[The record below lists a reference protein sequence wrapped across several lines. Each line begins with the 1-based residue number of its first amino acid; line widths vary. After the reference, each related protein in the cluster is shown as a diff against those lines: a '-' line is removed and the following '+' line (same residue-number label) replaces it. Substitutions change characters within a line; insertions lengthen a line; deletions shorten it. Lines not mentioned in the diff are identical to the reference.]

1 MQTRPHCYIYF
12 ICLVSAL
19 GGFLF
24 GYDWVVIGGAK
35 PFYELYFH
43 ISGSSFEQ
51 GTAMSIALL
60 GCMIG
65 AMVCGKLADRLGR
78 KRLLMYSSLVF
89 LVSAFLTAL
98 SRHFGFFLFARA
110 FCGIGIGLA
119 SGLSPMY
126 IAEVSPP
133 NIRGKLVS
141 LNQLTIVL
149 GILVAQIINWQ
160 TADPISPS
168 ATPADILASWNGQM
182 AWRWMFGATTIPAG
196 LFFVLLFFIPESP
209 RWLLLKGQKEKAFS
223 IFEKIGGTSYA
234 SQAVEATTIAPVKEV
249 SSILSEKFRHNY
261 KRILFLGI
269 FIAVFQQW
277 SGTNV
282 IFNYAQEIFQ
292 VAGYSVGD
300 ILFNIVITGIAN
312 VVFTIIAVFII
323 DKVGRRFL
331 MLFGAGSLCSIYLV
345 LGICYYLHVSGL
357 LMVILVVAAIA
368 CYAMTLGPCT
378 WVLISELYPN
388 KIRAHAVSICTL
400 VLWIGS
406 CSLTFSFPFL
416 NRSLG
421 SFGTFWIYSAICL
434 VGFLFF
440 FRHLPETKGKSLEEI
455 EDVLCKS

>member
-1 MQTRPHCYIYF
+1 MQARHHCYIYF

-43 ISGSSFEQ
+43 ISGSSLEQ
-51 GTAMSIALL
+51 GTAMSIALV
-60 GCMIG
+60 GCMVG

-78 KRLLMYSSLVF
+78 QRLLMYSSLVF
-89 LVSAFLTAL
+89 LVSALLTAL
-98 SRHFGFFLFARA
+98 SRHFVFFLFARA

-133 NIRGKLVS
+133 RIRGKLVS

-149 GILVAQIINWQ
+149 GILSAQIINWLI
-160 TADPISPS
+160 ADPISPS
-168 ATPADILASWNGQM
+168 ATPADILVSWNGQM
-182 AWRWMFGATTIPAG
+182 AWRWMFGTATIPAG
-196 LFFVLLFFIPESP
+196 LFFLLSLLIPESP
-209 RWLLLKGQKEKAFS
+209 RWLLMNGQKEKAFC
-223 IFEKIGGTSYA
+223 IFEKIGGTAYA
-234 SQAVEATTIAPVKEV
+234 RQAVEAETTAPVMEDRG
-249 SSILSEKFRHNY
+249 ILSERFRRNY

-292 VAGYSVGD
+292 AAGYPVGD

-312 VVFTIIAVFII
+312 VIFTIIAIFII

-331 MLFGAGSLCSIYLV
+331 MLLGSGSLCAIYLI
-345 LGICYYLHVSGL
+345 LGLCYSLHVSGL

-388 KIRAHAVSICTL
+388 KVRAHAVSLCTL
-400 VLWIGS
+400 ALWIGS
-406 CSLTFSFPFL
+406 CTLTFTFPFF

-421 SFGTFWIYSAICL
+421 SYGTFWIYSAICL
-434 VGFLFF
+434 IGFLFF

-455 EDVLCKS
+455 ENVLCKS